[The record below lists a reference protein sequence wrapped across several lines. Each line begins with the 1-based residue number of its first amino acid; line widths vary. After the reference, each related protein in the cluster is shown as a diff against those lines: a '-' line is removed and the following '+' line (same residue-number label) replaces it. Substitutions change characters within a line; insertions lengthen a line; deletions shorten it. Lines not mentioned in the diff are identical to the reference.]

1 MADLSSDQSLELAG
15 HLVAMGDLAG
25 ALDRCQEILAD
36 EPGHAGARR
45 MTAALQCRTG
55 QIAAYRINL
64 DKRADRMDECFA
76 NEAEFGYPSGFI
88 KRLSAVAD
96 ADYGAVGCGK
106 SHIAALT
113 DCFTRTDSP
122 LCMVLEDDF
131 NFAQPVETMIEALEI
146 IRQSGV
152 EWDVLLLMG
161 GGVVPI
167 GQPQPVPF
175 LLQVFRSALTAG
187 YIVKRSYIPKLLA
200 CFYDSVTLLERYR
213 GFQPRKDLISMRF
226 PIDMSW
232 LELQRKDRWFIFNP
246 TFGYPRPGFSDIAN
260 EFQDYSGA
268 IFKSW
273 P

>member
-1 MADLSSDQSLELAG
+1 MSGLSGEQALELAG
-15 HLVAMGDLAG
+15 QMLAMGDLAG
-25 ALDRCQEILAD
+25 ALLRCQEILAA
-36 EPGHAGARR
+36 EPNHPGARR
-45 MTAALQCRTG
+45 MAASIHCLTG

-64 DKRADRMDECFA
+64 EKRADRMDECFA
-76 NEAEFGYPSGFI
+76 NEAEFGYPKGFI
-88 KRLSAVAD
+88 KRLRAVED
-96 ADYGAVGCGK
+96 GDYGAVGCGK

-113 DCFTRTDSP
+113 DCFTRTNSP

-131 NFAQPVETMIEALEI
+131 NFAQPVETLIGCLDV
-146 IRQSGV
+146 IRDSGQP
-152 EWDVLLLMG
+152 WDVLLLMG

-167 GQPQPVPF
+167 GQEQAVPF
-175 LLQVFRSALTAG
+175 LLQVFRSAMTAG
-187 YIVKRSYIPKLLA
+187 YIVNRAYIPKLLA
-200 CFYDSVTLLERYR
+200 CFYDAVVQLERYR

-246 TFGYPRPGFSDIAN
+246 TFGYPRPGHSDITN

-268 IFKSW
+268 IFTSW